1 MCNWVAFAQT
11 GVQCTSVH
19 KARGLQAPLQG
30 RWCSR
35 LVQFATPT
43 SQHPA
48 PKAARRPGVFSQLQS
63 FDVAS
68 LLALFRLSADAL
80 PGGRPQSSR
89 RCGRR
94 SARSFK
100 ACMWHH
106 RIAAHRSAFA
116 RQKTKGIR
124 GSDLDCTTRGLHH
137 ARFLFSAKWRY
148 ENARKHFLGHPQGSR
163 TPGTTFV
170 SLPAFAVPFPAC
182 LFQQERSA
190 LQWADPR
197 PLTMS
202 NCEPKIRTYLI
213 TWESTRGSLE
223 GGADSGH
230 ICGNAP
236 DLIPTQR
243 SDVSRRGQQARSRH
257 FNDRVYMQDRRGV
270 HRPHGVFCV
279 AAFVVVFGT
288 VWS

>member
-137 ARFLFSAKWRY
+137 ARFLFSAKNGGTKMR
-148 ENARKHFLGHPQGSR
+148 ASISSATLKAQGLLEPRLSR
-163 TPGTTFV
+163 C
-170 SLPAFAVPFPAC
+170 LRLLC
-182 LFQQERSA
+182 LFQPA
-190 LQWADPR
+190 C
-197 PLTMS
+197 S
-202 NCEPKIRTYLI
+202 NKNGLHC
-213 TWESTRGSLE
+213 
-223 GGADSGH
+223 SGQIQGH
-230 ICGNAP
+230 
-236 DLIPTQR
+236 
-243 SDVSRRGQQARSRH
+243 
-257 FNDRVYMQDRRGV
+257 
-270 HRPHGVFCV
+270 
-279 AAFVVVFGT
+279 
-288 VWS
+288 